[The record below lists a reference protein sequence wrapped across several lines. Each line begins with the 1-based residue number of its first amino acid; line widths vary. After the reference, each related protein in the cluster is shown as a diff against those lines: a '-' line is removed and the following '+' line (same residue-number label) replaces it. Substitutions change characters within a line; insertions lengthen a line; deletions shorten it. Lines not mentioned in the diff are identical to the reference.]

1 VRRASQRSTIDS
13 RSPHR
18 PGRFGLGSLV
28 GPASPAPKTRF
39 IRYAKLR
46 HSLHRCSVT
55 SSPRHPR
62 RSLIGRRPVNST
74 IPFGSVSL
82 RLMRGP
88 TSWQQSALALQSRFP
103 TRRGPLLPWEK
114 PPLALLDSV
123 AMRIG
128 CRRGQVI
135 PQAGWPTE
143 RRYRVL
149 VGAAEKCA
157 MLSDGR
163 RQIVDLALRGDFFA
177 FSTRTDG

>member
-1 VRRASQRSTIDS
+1 VRRASQTSTIDS
-13 RSPHR
+13 QSPHR

-82 RLMRGP
+82 RLMQRTYVMAAKRPRPSIPISDAPRASSSFGKTAACTPGFCRDANRLPSGP
-88 TSWQQSALALQSRFP
+88 SDPSSGLAYGAAVSRP
-103 TRRGPLLPWEK
+103 RRRGREVRHAVRRK
-114 PPLALLDSV
+114 ASN
-123 AMRIG
+123 
-128 CRRGQVI
+128 CRFG
-135 PQAGWPTE
+135 PS
-143 RRYRVL
+143 RRL
-149 VGAAEKCA
+149 FC
-157 MLSDGR
+157 
-163 RQIVDLALRGDFFA
+163 I
-177 FSTRTDG
+177 